1 MRLSEYFLPLLRENP
16 SEAQIVSHRLMLRA
30 GMIRQSSAG
39 IYSWLPLGLRVLKKV
54 ERIVREEQDRAG
66 AQEILMP
73 TIQPAELWRESGRY
87 DDYGKEMLRI
97 RDRHDREM
105 LYGPTNEE
113 QVTEIVR
120 AAIKSYRD
128 LPKLLYHIQWKFRDE
143 VRPRFGVMRGREFLM
158 KDAYSFDL
166 DAAGARHS
174 YNKMFVAYLRTFAR
188 MGLKAIPMR
197 ADTGPIGG
205 DLSHEFIILADTG
218 ESAVHVHTD
227 FIDTRLA
234 GVRRRRLGGIRRCSR
249 WSIIAPAS
257 TPRPTKCTMP
267 QAAAEVPATRS
278 SADGASRSA
287 RSSISA
293 TNIREPM
300 GAVVAG
306 PDGEP
311 VALEMGS
318 YGIGVSR
325 LVGALIEANHDDAGI
340 VWPESVAPFRVG
352 LINLRAG
359 DARCRDAAD
368 DLYGKLRGAGV
379 EVLYDDRDESP
390 GAKFAAMDL
399 IGLPEQLVIGP
410 RGIAAGTVE
419 IKDRRSGERHELSV
433 DAALSRLLRVIFN
446 SFERMVAFRYLRARR
461 AEGFVSVIAI
471 FSLLGIALG
480 VATLIIVMSVMN
492 GFRADLL
499 GRILGLNGDL
509 GRLCRDRFA
518 RRFRR
523 CGAKGAAGS
532 GRHRGNPDRRGPGHG
547 DERCRRVGRFGARHP
562 ARRICAPCG
571 SSRDGSWPGR
581 LPISA
586 MTASPSAIA
595 WPSSSGSASAAGSR

>member
-166 DAAGARHS
+166 DIAGARHS
-174 YNKMFVAYLRTFAR
+174 YNKMFVAYLRSFAR

-227 FIDTRLA
+227 FIDTDWRA
-234 GVRRRRLGGIRRCSR
+234 FDGVGWEVSALQQVVDHYTGIY
-249 WSIIAPAS
+249 AA
-257 TPRPTKCTMP
+257 TDEVHDA
-267 QAAAEVPATRS
+267 QAAAKFGDKIVSRRGIEVGQIFYFG
-278 SADGASRSA
+278 DKYSRA
-287 RSSISA
+287 
-293 TNIREPM
+293 M

-306 PDGEP
+306 QDGEP

-325 LVGALIEANHDDAGI
+325 LVGALIEANHDEAGI

-359 DARCRDAAD
+359 DARCRAAAE

-419 IKDRRSGERHELSV
+419 IKDRRSGERHELSG
-433 DAALSRLLRVIFN
+433 DAALSRLL
-446 SFERMVAFRYLRARR
+446 A
-461 AEGFVSVIAI
+461 
-471 FSLLGIALG
+471 
-480 VATLIIVMSVMN
+480 
-492 GFRADLL
+492 
-499 GRILGLNGDL
+499 
-509 GRLCRDRFA
+509 
-518 RRFRR
+518 
-523 CGAKGAAGS
+523 
-532 GRHRGNPDRRGPGHG
+532 
-547 DERCRRVGRFGARHP
+547 
-562 ARRICAPCG
+562 
-571 SSRDGSWPGR
+571 
-581 LPISA
+581 
-586 MTASPSAIA
+586 
-595 WPSSSGSASAAGSR
+595 